1 MDNLHLIQLGQYER
15 PTITEERNKD
25 WVSIGDNNDYYQSLI
40 SAYMDSTTNNAVI
53 NGVVNQIYGKGLDAT
68 DSAQKPDQYAQMKSL
83 VKPHDLRNV
92 CQDLKLLG
100 EAAFQITYNGNK
112 ISAITHFP
120 RETLRAEKMNDNGEV
135 KNYFYSADWTKV
147 KQNTKLKK
155 FPVFG
160 SGAQN
165 EIYIIKRYVTGFYY
179 YSPADYNTAYATL
192 ENEIACYLI
201 NDTQNG
207 FSGTKVVNFNNG
219 VPDREKQLAIKND
232 VMSKLTGSYG
242 EKVIVAFNNNAESKT
257 TVEDIPL
264 DNAPQ
269 HYQYLSEECSKKIML
284 THRVTSPLLLGLSS
298 ANGFSS
304 NADEIQNASRLFNN
318 VVIQPYQNL
327 LIDSLDAILAVNDIS
342 LNLYFKTI
350 EPLEFMDL
358 ENVEGEEN
366 IEEQTGVKEDGEI
379 VDKTVTEIS
388 EDEIEQ
394 VEASYNGA
402 QISSAIDIIAKVK
415 EGVLTK
421 KQAIVFLIQFLQL
434 PENIAKGFFNEGG
447 EEILKKILN
456 KKLKQEDTTQL
467 EIMAS
472 NAKKTA
478 LDELIDLG
486 QSEEEVLNDY
496 DLVHEAEVD
505 YDLEDELDFVVTEIN
520 KTTKKEFASTGR
532 AYPKAKSSQD
542 GESKKKS
549 EEGVEFLVRYFY
561 EAAPNPAPSS
571 RTFCDKMMAAKKLY
585 RKEDIIRMGE
595 KPVNPGFGKG
605 GSDVYSVW
613 LWKGGARCNH
623 RWTRKLFAR
632 KGGRSLGEAVSTTK
646 AIKRGFKP
654 ETNAKKVSI
663 APKNM
668 KYAGYTASYWN
679 KKGFEK

>member
-120 RETLRAEKMNDNGEV
+120 RETLRAEKMNDKGEV

-147 KQNTKLKK
+147 DRNTKLKK

-165 EIYIIKRYVTGFYY
+165 EIFIIKRYVTGFYY

-232 VMSKLTGSYG
+232 VMNKLTGSYG
-242 EKVIVAFNNNAESKT
+242 ERVIVAFNNNAESKT
-257 TVEDIPL
+257 SVENIPL

-269 HYQYLSEECSKKIML
+269 HYEYLSTECSKKIML

-304 NADEIQNASRLFNN
+304 NADEIENASRLFNN

-366 IEEQTGVKEDGEI
+366 IEEQTGIKEEEES
-379 VDKTVTEIS
+379 TE
-388 EDEIEQ
+388 
-394 VEASYNGA
+394 
-402 QISSAIDIIAKVK
+402 
-415 EGVLTK
+415 
-421 KQAIVFLIQFLQL
+421 
-434 PENIAKGFFNEGG
+434 
-447 EEILKKILN
+447 
-456 KKLKQEDTTQL
+456 L

-472 NAKKTA
+472 KSVSNKDSDELLKDALDSLKGVKMDTKEFEIVDIRDLDDENESVEDWAKSMIQLSDIVDSKEDGFSTLDKSMYKVRYKYAKGSSRGGESREFCKEMMSRTGAGIVYRLEDIDKASRDMNFKAAKLPMHKGQKYDLFKFKGGVYCRHKWQQILYKIKKGKEVGSDDLDDYKKSKTIPKSYEPKPRGRKQAKKA
-478 LDELIDLG
+478 
-486 QSEEEVLNDY
+486 
-496 DLVHEAEVD
+496 
-505 YDLEDELDFVVTEIN
+505 
-520 KTTKKEFASTGR
+520 
-532 AYPKAKSSQD
+532 
-542 GESKKKS
+542 
-549 EEGVEFLVRYFY
+549 
-561 EAAPNPAPSS
+561 
-571 RTFCDKMMAAKKLY
+571 
-585 RKEDIIRMGE
+585 
-595 KPVNPGFGKG
+595 PVNMPNNGHHPNYKGK
-605 GSDVYSVW
+605 
-613 LWKGGARCNH
+613 
-623 RWTRKLFAR
+623 
-632 KGGRSLGEAVSTTK
+632 
-646 AIKRGFKP
+646 
-654 ETNAKKVSI
+654 
-663 APKNM
+663 
-668 KYAGYTASYWN
+668 
-679 KKGFEK
+679 

>member
-40 SAYMDSTTNNAVI
+40 DAYMDSTTNNAVI

-100 EAAFQITYNGNK
+100 EAAFQITYNGSK

-120 RETLRAEKMNDNGEV
+120 RETLRAEKMNDKGEI

-147 KQNTKLKK
+147 NKNTKLKK

-160 SGAQN
+160 SGGQN

-192 ENEIACYLI
+192 EDEIACYLI

-232 VMSKLTGSYG
+232 VMNKLTGSYG

-264 DNAPQ
+264 VDAPQ
-269 HYQYLSEECSKKIML
+269 HYTYLSEECSRKIML

-304 NADEIQNASRLFNN
+304 NADEIENASRLFNN
-318 VVIQPYQNL
+318 IVIQPYQNL
-327 LIDSLDAILAVNDIS
+327 LIDAIDEMLAVNGIS

-358 ENVEGEEN
+358 NNVEGEEA
-366 IEEQTGVKEDGEI
+366 IEEQTGVKRKKRKRYSSQEFLSSNEDSDLLLNEALDTLGGEIMNSEEFEI
-379 VDKTVTEIS
+379 VDIRDVS
-388 EDEIEQ
+388 DDNMSVEDWADNMIEL
-394 VEASYNGA
+394 ASAVKSDTPIKNDPNGF
-402 QISSAIDIIAKVK
+402 S
-415 EGVLTK
+415 T
-421 KQAIVFLIQFLQL
+421 
-434 PENIAKGFFNEGG
+434 
-447 EEILKKILN
+447 
-456 KKLKQEDTTQL
+456 
-467 EIMAS
+467 
-472 NAKKTA
+472 
-478 LDELIDLG
+478 LD
-486 QSEEEVLNDY
+486 
-496 DLVHEAEVD
+496 
-505 YDLEDELDFVVTEIN
+505 
-520 KTTKKEFASTGR
+520 
-532 AYPKAKSSQD
+532 KSYY
-542 GESKKKS
+542 K
-549 EEGVEFLVRYFY
+549 VRYKY
-561 EAAPNPAPSS
+561 NTAS
-571 RTFCDKMMAAKKLY
+571 AK
-585 RKEDIIRMGE
+585 
-595 KPVNPGFGKG
+595 GKG
-605 GSDVYSVW
+605 GKSRKFCKEMMARSKRGVVYRLEDIDKASRQMNFKAAE
-613 LWKGGARCNH
+613 LPMHKGQKYDLFKFKGGVYCRHKWQQVLYRMKVDAALEG
-623 RWTRKLFAR
+623 K
-632 KGGRSLGEAVSTTK
+632 KGSKNLKDYDVVKEIPKSYEAK
-646 AIKRGFKP
+646 PRGHKD
-654 ETNAKKVSI
+654 AKK
-663 APKNM
+663 APVNMPNNGHHPNYKN
-668 KYAGYTASYWN
+668 
-679 KKGFEK
+679 

>member
-120 RETLRAEKMNDNGEV
+120 RETLRAEKMNDKGEI

-165 EIYIIKRYVTGFYY
+165 EIFIIKRYVTGFYY

-192 ENEIACYLI
+192 EKEIAEYLI
-201 NDTQNG
+201 NDAMCS
-207 FSGTKVVNFNNG
+207 FSGTKIINFSNG
-219 VPDREKQLAIKND
+219 IPDREKQLAIKND
-232 VMSKLTGSYG
+232 IMNKLTGSYG

-257 TVEDIPL
+257 TVEDVPL
-264 DNAPQ
+264 NDAPA
-269 HYQYLSEECSKKIML
+269 HYSYLSEECSKKIML

-304 NADEIQNASRLFNN
+304 NADEIENASRLFNN

-327 LIDSLDAILAVNDIS
+327 LIDSLNTILAVNDIS

-358 ENVEGEEN
+358 DELDNEEK
-366 IEEQTGVKEDGEI
+366 EEQTGIKEEES
-379 VDKTVTEIS
+379 TE
-388 EDEIEQ
+388 
-394 VEASYNGA
+394 
-402 QISSAIDIIAKVK
+402 
-415 EGVLTK
+415 
-421 KQAIVFLIQFLQL
+421 
-434 PENIAKGFFNEGG
+434 
-447 EEILKKILN
+447 
-456 KKLKQEDTTQL
+456 L

-472 NAKKTA
+472 KSISNKDSDELLKNALDSLKGVKMNSEEFEIVDIRDVDDENESIEDWAKSMIQLSDIVDSKEDGFSTLDKSMYKVRYKYAKGSSKGGESREFCKEMMNRTSAGIVYRLEDIDKASRDMNFKAAKLPMHNGQKYDLFKFKGGVYCRHKWQQILYKIKKGKEVGSDDLDDYKKTKSIPKSY
-478 LDELIDLG
+478 EP
-486 QSEEEVLNDY
+486 
-496 DLVHEAEVD
+496 
-505 YDLEDELDFVVTEIN
+505 
-520 KTTKKEFASTGR
+520 KPRGR
-532 AYPKAKSSQD
+532 KQ
-542 GESKKKS
+542 
-549 EEGVEFLVRYFY
+549 
-561 EAAPNPAPSS
+561 
-571 RTFCDKMMAAKKLY
+571 AAKA
-585 RKEDIIRMGE
+585 
-595 KPVNPGFGKG
+595 PVNMPNNGHHPNYKGK
-605 GSDVYSVW
+605 
-613 LWKGGARCNH
+613 
-623 RWTRKLFAR
+623 
-632 KGGRSLGEAVSTTK
+632 
-646 AIKRGFKP
+646 
-654 ETNAKKVSI
+654 
-663 APKNM
+663 
-668 KYAGYTASYWN
+668 
-679 KKGFEK
+679 

>member
-40 SAYMDSTTNNAVI
+40 DAYMDSTTNNAVI

-120 RETLRAEKMNDNGEV
+120 RETLRAEKMNDKGEV
-135 KNYFYSADWTKV
+135 KNYFYSSDWSKV
-147 KQNTKLKK
+147 DRNTKLKK

-165 EIYIIKRYVTGFYY
+165 EIFIIKRYVTGFYY

-192 ENEIACYLI
+192 EDEIACYLI

-232 VMSKLTGSYG
+232 VMNKLTGSYG

-264 DNAPQ
+264 VDAPQ
-269 HYQYLSEECSKKIML
+269 HYSYLSEECSKKIML

-304 NADEIQNASRLFNN
+304 NADEIENASRLFNN

-327 LIDSLDAILAVNDIS
+327 LIDSLDTILAVNDIS

-358 ENVEGEEN
+358 DELDNEEK
-366 IEEQTGVKEDGEI
+366 EEQTGIKED
-379 VDKTVTEIS
+379 DDFSTE
-388 EDEIEQ
+388 
-394 VEASYNGA
+394 
-402 QISSAIDIIAKVK
+402 
-415 EGVLTK
+415 
-421 KQAIVFLIQFLQL
+421 
-434 PENIAKGFFNEGG
+434 
-447 EEILKKILN
+447 
-456 KKLKQEDTTQL
+456 L

-472 NAKKTA
+472 KSISDADSDLLLNEA
-478 LDELIDLG
+478 LDTLG
-486 QSEEEVLNDY
+486 GEIMNSEEFEIVDIRDVSEDNISVEDWADNMIELASAVKSDTPIKNDPNGFST
-496 DLVHEAEVD
+496 
-505 YDLEDELDFVVTEIN
+505 LD
-520 KTTKKEFASTGR
+520 
-532 AYPKAKSSQD
+532 KSYY
-542 GESKKKS
+542 K
-549 EEGVEFLVRYFY
+549 VRYKY
-561 EAAPNPAPSS
+561 NTAS
-571 RTFCDKMMAAKKLY
+571 AK
-585 RKEDIIRMGE
+585 
-595 KPVNPGFGKG
+595 GKG
-605 GSDVYSVW
+605 GKSRKFCKEMMARSKRGVVYRLEDIDKASRQMNFKAAE
-613 LWKGGARCNH
+613 LPMHKGQKYDLFKFKGGVYCRHKFQQVLYRMKIDAALDG
-623 RWTRKLFAR
+623 K
-632 KGGRSLGEAVSTTK
+632 KGSKDLKDYDVVKEIPKSYEAK
-646 AIKRGFKP
+646 PRGHKQ
-654 ETNAKKVSI
+654 AKK
-663 APKNM
+663 APVNM
-668 KYAGYTASYWN
+668 PN
-679 KKGFEK
+679 KGHHPNYKK

>member
-40 SAYMDSTTNNAVI
+40 DAYMDSTTNNAVI

-120 RETLRAEKMNDNGEV
+120 RETLRAEKMNDNGEI
-135 KNYFYSADWTKV
+135 KNYFYSADWSKV
-147 KQNTKLKK
+147 DRNTKLKK

-165 EIYIIKRYVTGFYY
+165 EIFIIKRYVTGFYY

-232 VMSKLTGSYG
+232 VMQKLTGSYG

-264 DNAPQ
+264 NDAPA
-269 HYQYLSEECSKKIML
+269 HYTYLSEECSRKIML

-304 NADEIQNASRLFNN
+304 NADEIENASRLFNN

-358 ENVEGEEN
+358 ENVEGEEA
-366 IEEQTGVKEDGEI
+366 IEEQTGIKEEEES
-379 VDKTVTEIS
+379 TE
-388 EDEIEQ
+388 
-394 VEASYNGA
+394 
-402 QISSAIDIIAKVK
+402 
-415 EGVLTK
+415 
-421 KQAIVFLIQFLQL
+421 
-434 PENIAKGFFNEGG
+434 
-447 EEILKKILN
+447 
-456 KKLKQEDTTQL
+456 L

-472 NAKKTA
+472 KSVSNKDSDELLKDALDSLKGVKMDSEEFEIVDIRDLDDENESVEDWAKSMIKLSDVVDSKEDGFSTLDKSMYKVRYKYAKGSSRGGESREFCKEMMSRTGAGIVYRLEDIDKASRDMNFKAAKLPMHKGQKYDLFKFKGGVYCRHKWQQILYKIKKGKEVGSDDLDDYKKSKTIPKSYEPKPRGRKQAKKA
-478 LDELIDLG
+478 
-486 QSEEEVLNDY
+486 
-496 DLVHEAEVD
+496 
-505 YDLEDELDFVVTEIN
+505 
-520 KTTKKEFASTGR
+520 
-532 AYPKAKSSQD
+532 
-542 GESKKKS
+542 
-549 EEGVEFLVRYFY
+549 
-561 EAAPNPAPSS
+561 
-571 RTFCDKMMAAKKLY
+571 
-585 RKEDIIRMGE
+585 
-595 KPVNPGFGKG
+595 PVNMPNNGHHPNYTGKW
-605 GSDVYSVW
+605 VKHY
-613 LWKGGARCNH
+613 L
-623 RWTRKLFAR
+623 
-632 KGGRSLGEAVSTTK
+632 
-646 AIKRGFKP
+646 
-654 ETNAKKVSI
+654 
-663 APKNM
+663 
-668 KYAGYTASYWN
+668 
-679 KKGFEK
+679 

>member
-40 SAYMDSTTNNAVI
+40 DAYMDSTTNNAVI

-68 DSAQKPDQYAQMKSL
+68 DSAQKPEQYAQMKSL

-120 RETLRAEKMNDNGEV
+120 RETLRAEKMNDKGEI

-165 EIYIIKRYVTGFYY
+165 EIFIVKRYVTGFYY

-232 VMSKLTGSYG
+232 VMQKLTGSYG

-264 DNAPQ
+264 NDAPA
-269 HYQYLSEECSKKIML
+269 HYSYLSEECSRKIML
-284 THRVTSPLLLGLSS
+284 THRVTSPLLIGLRDGNNGLG
-298 ANGFSS
+298 N

-358 ENVEGEEN
+358 ENVEGEEAV
-366 IEEQTGVKEDGEI
+366 EEQTGIKEEEES
-379 VDKTVTEIS
+379 TE
-388 EDEIEQ
+388 
-394 VEASYNGA
+394 
-402 QISSAIDIIAKVK
+402 
-415 EGVLTK
+415 
-421 KQAIVFLIQFLQL
+421 
-434 PENIAKGFFNEGG
+434 
-447 EEILKKILN
+447 
-456 KKLKQEDTTQL
+456 L

-472 NAKKTA
+472 NAKKTV

-486 QSEEEVLNDY
+486 QSEEEILNDY

-520 KTTKKEFASTGR
+520 KTSKKKFASTGR

-571 RTFCDKMMAAKKLY
+571 RIFCDKMMAAKKLY
-585 RKEDIIRMGE
+585 RKEDIIKMGE
-595 KPVNPGFGKG
+595 KPVNAGFGKG
-605 GSDVYSVW
+605 GSDTYSIW
-613 LWKGGARCNH
+613 LYKGGARCNH

-668 KYAGYTASYWN
+668 KYAGYTAAYWN
-679 KKGFEK
+679 EKGFKK

>member
-40 SAYMDSTTNNAVI
+40 DAYMDSTTNNAVI

-100 EAAFQITYNGNK
+100 EAAFQITYNGSK

-120 RETLRAEKMNDNGEV
+120 RETLRAEKMNDNGEI

-147 KQNTKLKK
+147 NKNTKLKK

-165 EIYIIKRYVTGFYY
+165 EIFIIKRYVTGFYY

-232 VMSKLTGSYG
+232 VMQKLTGSYG

-264 DNAPQ
+264 NDAPA
-269 HYQYLSEECSKKIML
+269 HYTYLSEECSRKIML

-304 NADEIQNASRLFNN
+304 NADEIENASRLFNN

-327 LIDSLDAILAVNDIS
+327 LINSLDTILAVNDIS

-358 ENVEGEEN
+358 ENIKGEEA
-366 IEEQTGVKEDGEI
+366 IEEQTGIKEEES
-379 VDKTVTEIS
+379 TE
-388 EDEIEQ
+388 
-394 VEASYNGA
+394 
-402 QISSAIDIIAKVK
+402 
-415 EGVLTK
+415 
-421 KQAIVFLIQFLQL
+421 
-434 PENIAKGFFNEGG
+434 
-447 EEILKKILN
+447 
-456 KKLKQEDTTQL
+456 L

-472 NAKKTA
+472 KSVSNKDSDKLLKDALNSLKGVKMDTEEFEIVDIRDLDDENESVEDWAKSMIKLSDVVDSKEDGFSTLDKSMYKVRYKYAKGSSRGGESREFCKEMMNRTSAGIVYRLEDIDKASRDMNFKAAKLPMHNGQKYDLFKFKGGVYCRHKWQQVLYKIKKGKEVGSDDLDDYKKTKSIPKSY
-478 LDELIDLG
+478 EP
-486 QSEEEVLNDY
+486 
-496 DLVHEAEVD
+496 
-505 YDLEDELDFVVTEIN
+505 
-520 KTTKKEFASTGR
+520 KPRGR
-532 AYPKAKSSQD
+532 KQAVKA
-542 GESKKKS
+542 
-549 EEGVEFLVRYFY
+549 
-561 EAAPNPAPSS
+561 
-571 RTFCDKMMAAKKLY
+571 
-585 RKEDIIRMGE
+585 
-595 KPVNPGFGKG
+595 PVNMPNNGHHPN
-605 GSDVYSVW
+605 Y
-613 LWKGGARCNH
+613 
-623 RWTRKLFAR
+623 
-632 KGGRSLGEAVSTTK
+632 
-646 AIKRGFKP
+646 
-654 ETNAKKVSI
+654 KK
-663 APKNM
+663 
-668 KYAGYTASYWN
+668 
-679 KKGFEK
+679 

>member
-68 DSAQKPDQYAQMKSL
+68 DSAKKPDQYAQMKSL
-83 VKPHDLRNV
+83 LKPHDLRNV

-147 KQNTKLKK
+147 DRNTKLKK

-242 EKVIVAFNNNAESKT
+242 EKVIIAFNNNAESKT

-264 DNAPQ
+264 NDAPA
-269 HYQYLSEECSKKIML
+269 HYTYLSEECSRKIML

-304 NADEIQNASRLFNN
+304 NADEIENASRLFNN

-358 ENVEGEEN
+358 ENVEGKEA
-366 IEEQTGVKEDGEI
+366 IEEQTGVKEED
-379 VDKTVTEIS
+379 DDFSTE
-388 EDEIEQ
+388 
-394 VEASYNGA
+394 
-402 QISSAIDIIAKVK
+402 
-415 EGVLTK
+415 
-421 KQAIVFLIQFLQL
+421 
-434 PENIAKGFFNEGG
+434 
-447 EEILKKILN
+447 
-456 KKLKQEDTTQL
+456 L

-472 NAKKTA
+472 NAKKTV

-486 QSEEEVLNDY
+486 QSEEEILNDY

-505 YDLEDELDFVVTEIN
+505 YDLENELDFVVTEIN

-532 AYPKAKSSQD
+532 AYPKAESSQD
-542 GESKKKS
+542 GAIYGWLRLGATSK
-549 EEGVEFLVRYFY
+549 E
-561 EAAPNPAPSS
+561 P
-571 RTFCDKMMAAKKLY
+571 
-585 RKEDIIRMGE
+585 
-595 KPVNPGFGKG
+595 
-605 GSDVYSVW
+605 
-613 LWKGGARCNH
+613 
-623 RWTRKLFAR
+623 
-632 KGGRSLGEAVSTTK
+632 
-646 AIKRGFKP
+646 
-654 ETNAKKVSI
+654 
-663 APKNM
+663 
-668 KYAGYTASYWN
+668 
-679 KKGFEK
+679 

>member
-40 SAYMDSTTNNAVI
+40 DAYMDSTTNNAVI

-68 DSAQKPDQYAQMKSL
+68 DSAEKPDQYAQMKSL

-100 EAAFQITYNGNK
+100 EAAFQITYNGSK

-120 RETLRAEKMNDNGEV
+120 RETLRAEKMNDKGEI

-147 KQNTKLKK
+147 NKNTKLKK

-160 SGAQN
+160 SGGQN

-219 VPDREKQLAIKND
+219 VPDREKQLAIKSD
-232 VMSKLTGSYG
+232 VMNKLTGSYG
-242 EKVIVAFNNNAESKT
+242 EKVIIAFNNNAESKT

-264 DNAPQ
+264 NDAPA
-269 HYQYLSEECSKKIML
+269 HYSYLSEECSKKIML

-304 NADEIQNASRLFNN
+304 NADEIENASRLFNN

-358 ENVEGEEN
+358 ENVEGEEA
-366 IEEQTGVKEDGEI
+366 IEEQTGIKEEEES
-379 VDKTVTEIS
+379 TE
-388 EDEIEQ
+388 
-394 VEASYNGA
+394 
-402 QISSAIDIIAKVK
+402 
-415 EGVLTK
+415 
-421 KQAIVFLIQFLQL
+421 
-434 PENIAKGFFNEGG
+434 
-447 EEILKKILN
+447 
-456 KKLKQEDTTQL
+456 L

-472 NAKKTA
+472 KSVSNKDSDELLKDALDSLKGVKMDSEEFEIVDIRDLDDENESVEDWAKSMIQLSDVVDSKEDGFSTLDKSMYKVRYKYAKGSSRGGESREFCKEMMSRTSAGIVYRLEDIDKASRDMNFKAAKLPMHNGQKYDLFKFKGGVYCRHKWQQILYKIKKGKEVGSDDLDDYKKTKSIPKSY
-478 LDELIDLG
+478 EP
-486 QSEEEVLNDY
+486 
-496 DLVHEAEVD
+496 
-505 YDLEDELDFVVTEIN
+505 
-520 KTTKKEFASTGR
+520 KPRGR
-532 AYPKAKSSQD
+532 KQAVKA
-542 GESKKKS
+542 
-549 EEGVEFLVRYFY
+549 
-561 EAAPNPAPSS
+561 
-571 RTFCDKMMAAKKLY
+571 
-585 RKEDIIRMGE
+585 
-595 KPVNPGFGKG
+595 PVNMPNNGHHPN
-605 GSDVYSVW
+605 Y
-613 LWKGGARCNH
+613 
-623 RWTRKLFAR
+623 
-632 KGGRSLGEAVSTTK
+632 
-646 AIKRGFKP
+646 
-654 ETNAKKVSI
+654 KK
-663 APKNM
+663 
-668 KYAGYTASYWN
+668 
-679 KKGFEK
+679 

>member
-40 SAYMDSTTNNAVI
+40 DAYMDSTTNNAVI

-147 KQNTKLKK
+147 NKNTKLKK

-165 EIYIIKRYVTGFYY
+165 EIFIIKRYVTGFYY

-192 ENEIACYLI
+192 ENEIADYLI
-201 NDTQNG
+201 NDAMCS
-207 FSGTKVVNFNNG
+207 FSGTKIINFSNG
-219 VPDREKQLAIKND
+219 IPDREKQLAIKND
-232 VMSKLTGSYG
+232 IMSKLTGSYG

-257 TVEDIPL
+257 TIDDVSLTD
-264 DNAPQ
+264 APA
-269 HYQYLSEECSKKIML
+269 HYEYLSEECSRKIML

-304 NADEIQNASRLFNN
+304 NADEIENASRLFNN

-327 LIDSLDAILAVNDIS
+327 LIDCLDTILAVNDIS

-358 ENVEGEEN
+358 ENFEGEEA
-366 IEEQTGVKEDGEI
+366 IEEQTGIKED
-379 VDKTVTEIS
+379 DDDFSTE
-388 EDEIEQ
+388 
-394 VEASYNGA
+394 
-402 QISSAIDIIAKVK
+402 
-415 EGVLTK
+415 
-421 KQAIVFLIQFLQL
+421 
-434 PENIAKGFFNEGG
+434 
-447 EEILKKILN
+447 
-456 KKLKQEDTTQL
+456 L

-472 NAKKTA
+472 KSISDADSDLLLNEA
-478 LDELIDLG
+478 LDTLG
-486 QSEEEVLNDY
+486 GEIMNSEEFEIVDIRDVSDDNMSVEDWADNMIELASAVKSDTPIKNDPNGFST
-496 DLVHEAEVD
+496 
-505 YDLEDELDFVVTEIN
+505 LD
-520 KTTKKEFASTGR
+520 
-532 AYPKAKSSQD
+532 KSYY
-542 GESKKKS
+542 K
-549 EEGVEFLVRYFY
+549 VRYKY
-561 EAAPNPAPSS
+561 NTAS
-571 RTFCDKMMAAKKLY
+571 AK
-585 RKEDIIRMGE
+585 
-595 KPVNPGFGKG
+595 GKG
-605 GSDVYSVW
+605 GKSRKFCKEMMARSKRGVVYRLEDIDKASRQMNFKAAE
-613 LWKGGARCNH
+613 LPMHKDQKYDLFKFKGGVYCRHKWQQVLYRMKVDAALEG
-623 RWTRKLFAR
+623 K
-632 KGGRSLGEAVSTTK
+632 KGNKNLKDYDVVKEIPKSYEAK
-646 AIKRGFKP
+646 PRGHKQ
-654 ETNAKKVSI
+654 AKK
-663 APKNM
+663 APVNM
-668 KYAGYTASYWN
+668 PN
-679 KKGFEK
+679 KGHHPNYKK

>member
-40 SAYMDSTTNNAVI
+40 DAYMDSTTNNAVI

-120 RETLRAEKMNDNGEV
+120 RETLRAEKMNDKGEI
-135 KNYFYSADWTKV
+135 KNYFYSADWSKV
-147 KQNTKLKK
+147 KHNTKLKK

-165 EIYIIKRYVTGFYY
+165 EIFIIKRYVTGFYY

-192 ENEIACYLI
+192 EDEIACYLI

-232 VMSKLTGSYG
+232 VMNKLTGSYG

-264 DNAPQ
+264 VDAPQ
-269 HYQYLSEECSKKIML
+269 HYSYLSEECSKKIML

-304 NADEIQNASRLFNN
+304 NADEIENASRLFNN

-327 LIDSLDAILAVNDIS
+327 LIDSLNTILAVNDIS

-366 IEEQTGVKEDGEI
+366 IEEQTGIKED
-379 VDKTVTEIS
+379 DDFSTE
-388 EDEIEQ
+388 
-394 VEASYNGA
+394 
-402 QISSAIDIIAKVK
+402 
-415 EGVLTK
+415 
-421 KQAIVFLIQFLQL
+421 
-434 PENIAKGFFNEGG
+434 
-447 EEILKKILN
+447 
-456 KKLKQEDTTQL
+456 L

-472 NAKKTA
+472 KSISDADSDLLLNEA
-478 LDELIDLG
+478 LDTLG
-486 QSEEEVLNDY
+486 GEIMNSEEFEI
-496 DLVHEAEVD
+496 VD
-505 YDLEDELDFVVTEIN
+505 IRDVSEDNISVEDWADNMIELASAVKSDTPIKNAPN
-520 KTTKKEFASTGR
+520 KESNLD
-532 AYPKAKSSQD
+532 KSYY
-542 GESKKKS
+542 K
-549 EEGVEFLVRYFY
+549 VRYKY
-561 EAAPNPAPSS
+561 NTAS
-571 RTFCDKMMAAKKLY
+571 AK
-585 RKEDIIRMGE
+585 
-595 KPVNPGFGKG
+595 GKG
-605 GSDVYSVW
+605 GKSRKFCKEMMSRSKRGVVYRLEDIDKASRQMNFKAAE
-613 LWKGGARCNH
+613 LPMHKGQKYDLFKFKGGVYCRHKFQQVLYRMKIDAALDG
-623 RWTRKLFAR
+623 K
-632 KGGRSLGEAVSTTK
+632 KGSKNLKDYDVVKEIPKSYEAK
-646 AIKRGFKP
+646 PRGHKQ
-654 ETNAKKVSI
+654 AKK
-663 APKNM
+663 APVNM
-668 KYAGYTASYWN
+668 PN
-679 KKGFEK
+679 KGHHPNYKK

>member
-15 PTITEERNKD
+15 PTITEERNRNY
-25 WVSIGDNNDYYQSLI
+25 VSIGDDNDYYQSLI
-40 SAYMDSTTNNAVI
+40 DAYMDSTTNNAVI
-53 NGVVNQIYGKGLDAT
+53 NGIVNQIYGKGLDAT
-68 DSAQKPDQYAQMKSL
+68 DSNKKPEQYAQMKTL
-83 VKPHDLRNV
+83 IKPHDLRNV

-100 EAAFQITYNGNK
+100 EASFQITYNGNK

-120 RETLRAEKMNDNGEV
+120 RETLRAEKMNDKGEI
-135 KNYFYSADWTKV
+135 KNYYYSADWSKV
-147 KQNTKLKK
+147 NRNTKLKK

-242 EKVIVAFNNNAESKT
+242 ERVIVAFNNNAESKT
-257 TVEDIPL
+257 SVENIPL

-269 HYQYLSEECSKKIML
+269 HYEYLSTECSKKIML

-358 ENVEGEEN
+358 EGIDNTEVE
-366 IEEQTGVKEDGEI
+366 EEQTGIKEEEES
-379 VDKTVTEIS
+379 TE
-388 EDEIEQ
+388 
-394 VEASYNGA
+394 
-402 QISSAIDIIAKVK
+402 
-415 EGVLTK
+415 
-421 KQAIVFLIQFLQL
+421 
-434 PENIAKGFFNEGG
+434 
-447 EEILKKILN
+447 
-456 KKLKQEDTTQL
+456 L
-467 EIMAS
+467 ELMAS

-486 QSEEEVLNDY
+486 IDEDELLKDY
-496 DLVHEAEVD
+496 EMVHSAEVD
-505 YDLEDELDFVVTEIN
+505 YDLEEELDFVITEIN
-520 KTTKKEFASTGR
+520 KTSKKKFASTGS
-532 AYPKAKSSQD
+532 AKPYRESEQD
-542 GESKKKS
+542 GTSKKKT
-549 EEGVEFLVRYFY
+549 EEGTEFLVRYMY
-561 EAAPNPAPSS
+561 EAAPNPASSS
-571 RTFCDKMMAAKKLY
+571 RTFCDKMIAAKKVY
-585 RKEDIIRMGE
+585 RKEDIIEMGK
-595 KPVNPGFGKG
+595 KPVNAGFGKG
-605 GSDVYSVW
+605 GSDTYSIW
-613 LWKGGARCNH
+613 LYKGGARCNH
-623 RWTRKLFAR
+623 RWTRKLYAK
-632 KGGRSLGEAVSTTK
+632 KGGRSLGEAISTTQ

-668 KYAGYTASYWN
+668 RYAGYTAAYWN
-679 KKGFEK
+679 KMGYKK

>member
-1 MDNLHLIQLGQYER
+1 MDNLHLIQLNQYER
-15 PTITEERNKD
+15 PTITEERNRNY
-25 WVSIGDNNDYYQSLI
+25 VSIGDNNDYYQNLI
-40 SAYMDSTTNNAVI
+40 DCYMDSTTNQAVI

-68 DSAQKPDQYAQMKSL
+68 DSNKKPEQYAQMKSL
-83 VKPHDLRNV
+83 IKNDCLRKV

-100 EAAFQITYNGNK
+100 EASFQVTYTGNK

-120 RETLRAEKMNDNGEV
+120 RETLRAEKMNDKGEI
-135 KNYFYSADWTKV
+135 KNYYYAPDWSKV
-147 KQNTKLKK
+147 QRNSKLKK

-165 EIYIIKRYVTGFYY
+165 EIYLVKRYVTGFYY

-232 VMSKLTGSYG
+232 VMQKLTGSYG

-269 HYQYLSEECSKKIML
+269 HYEYLSSECSKKIML
-284 THRVTSPLLLGLSS
+284 THRVTSPLLIGLRDSNNGLG
-298 ANGFSS
+298 N

-327 LIDSLDAILAVNDIS
+327 LIDSIDEMLAVNGIS

-358 ENVEGEEN
+358 EDIDNAEVE
-366 IEEQTGVKEDGEI
+366 EEQTGIKDEE
-379 VDKTVTEIS
+379 TE
-388 EDEIEQ
+388 
-394 VEASYNGA
+394 
-402 QISSAIDIIAKVK
+402 
-415 EGVLTK
+415 
-421 KQAIVFLIQFLQL
+421 
-434 PENIAKGFFNEGG
+434 
-447 EEILKKILN
+447 
-456 KKLKQEDTTQL
+456 L
-467 EIMAS
+467 ELMVANS
-472 NAKKTA
+472 KRTA

-486 QSEEEVLNDY
+486 IDEEELLKDY
-496 DLVHEAEVD
+496 EMVHSAEVD
-505 YDLEDELDFVVTEIN
+505 YDLEEELDFVVTEIN
-520 KTTKKEFASTGR
+520 KTSKKEFASTGS
-532 AYPKAKSSQD
+532 AKPYRESEQD
-542 GESKKKS
+542 GTSKKKT
-549 EEGVEFLVRYFY
+549 EEGTEFLVRYMY
-561 EAAPNPAPSS
+561 EAAPNPASSS
-571 RTFCDKMMAAKKLY
+571 RTFCDKMMAAKKVY
-585 RKEDIIRMGE
+585 RKEDIIEMGK
-595 KPVNPGFGKG
+595 KPVNAGFGKG
-605 GSDVYSVW
+605 GSDTYSIW
-613 LWKGGARCNH
+613 LYKGGARCNH
-623 RWTRKLFAR
+623 RWTRKLYAR
-632 KGGRSLGEAVSTTK
+632 KGGRSLGEAISTTQ

-668 KYAGYTASYWN
+668 RYAGYTAAYWN
-679 KKGFEK
+679 KKGYKK

>member
-1 MDNLHLIQLGQYER
+1 MDNLHLIQLNQYER
-15 PTITEERNKD
+15 PTITEERNRNY
-25 WVSIGDNNDYYQSLI
+25 VSIGDNNDYYQNLI
-40 SAYMDSTTNNAVI
+40 DCYMNSTTNQSVI

-68 DSAQKPDQYAQMKSL
+68 DSNKKPEQYAQMKSL
-83 VKPHDLRNV
+83 IKNDCLRKV

-100 EAAFQITYNGNK
+100 EASFQVTYTGNK

-120 RETLRAEKMNDNGEV
+120 RETLRAEKMNDKGEI
-135 KNYFYSADWTKV
+135 KNYYYAPDWTKV
-147 KQNTKLKK
+147 NRNSKLKK

-165 EIYIIKRYVTGFYY
+165 DIYIVKRYVTGFYY

-232 VMSKLTGSYG
+232 VMQKLTGSYG

-269 HYQYLSEECSKKIML
+269 HYEYLSSECSKKIML
-284 THRVTSPLLLGLSS
+284 THRVTSPLLIGLRDSNNGLG
-298 ANGFSS
+298 N

-327 LIDSLDAILAVNDIS
+327 LIDSIDEMLAVNGIS

-358 ENVEGEEN
+358 DDIDNAEVE
-366 IEEQTGVKEDGEI
+366 EEQTGIKDEE
-379 VDKTVTEIS
+379 TE
-388 EDEIEQ
+388 
-394 VEASYNGA
+394 
-402 QISSAIDIIAKVK
+402 
-415 EGVLTK
+415 
-421 KQAIVFLIQFLQL
+421 
-434 PENIAKGFFNEGG
+434 
-447 EEILKKILN
+447 
-456 KKLKQEDTTQL
+456 L
-467 EIMAS
+467 ELMVA

-486 QSEEEVLNDY
+486 VDEEELLKDY
-496 DLVHEAEVD
+496 EMVHSAEVD
-505 YDLEDELDFVVTEIN
+505 YDLEEELDFVVTEIN
-520 KTTKKEFASTGR
+520 KTSKKEFASTGS
-532 AYPKAKSSQD
+532 AKPYRDSKQD
-542 GESKKKS
+542 GTSKKKK
-549 EEGVEFLVRYFY
+549 EEGTEFLVRYMY
-561 EAAPNPAPSS
+561 EAAPNPASSS
-571 RTFCDKMMAAKKLY
+571 RTFCDKMMAAKKVY
-585 RKEDIIRMGE
+585 RKEDIIEMGK
-595 KPVNPGFGKG
+595 KPVNAGFGKG
-605 GSDVYSVW
+605 GSDTYSIW
-613 LWKGGARCNH
+613 LYKGGARCNH
-623 RWTRKLFAR
+623 RWTRKLYAR
-632 KGGRSLGEAVSTTK
+632 KGGRSLGEAISTTQ

-668 KYAGYTASYWN
+668 KYAGYTAAYWN
-679 KKGFEK
+679 KMGYKK

>member
-40 SAYMDSTTNNAVI
+40 DAYMDSTTNNAVI

-68 DSAQKPDQYAQMKSL
+68 DSAEKPDQYAQMKSL

-135 KNYFYSADWTKV
+135 KNYFYSADWSKV
-147 KQNTKLKK
+147 NKNTKLKK

-165 EIYIIKRYVTGFYY
+165 EIFIIKRYVTGFYY
-179 YSPADYNTAYATL
+179 YSPADYNTSYATL

-232 VMSKLTGSYG
+232 VMQKLTGSYG

-264 DNAPQ
+264 NDAPA
-269 HYQYLSEECSKKIML
+269 HYTYLSEECSRKIML

-327 LIDSLDAILAVNDIS
+327 LIDSLDTILAVNDIS

-358 ENVEGEEN
+358 ENIEGEEA
-366 IEEQTGVKEDGEI
+366 IEEQTGIKEEEES
-379 VDKTVTEIS
+379 TE
-388 EDEIEQ
+388 
-394 VEASYNGA
+394 
-402 QISSAIDIIAKVK
+402 
-415 EGVLTK
+415 
-421 KQAIVFLIQFLQL
+421 
-434 PENIAKGFFNEGG
+434 
-447 EEILKKILN
+447 
-456 KKLKQEDTTQL
+456 L

-472 NAKKTA
+472 KSVSDKDSDELLKDALDSLKGVKMDTEEFEIVDIRDLDDENESVEDWAKSMIQLSDVVDSKEDGFSTLDKSMYKVRYKYAKGSSRGGESREFCKEMMSRTGAGIVYRLEDIDKASRDMNFKAAKLPMHNGQKYDLFKFKGGVYCRHKWQQILYKIKKGKEVGSDDLDDYKKSKTIPKSYEPKPRGRKQAKKA
-478 LDELIDLG
+478 
-486 QSEEEVLNDY
+486 
-496 DLVHEAEVD
+496 
-505 YDLEDELDFVVTEIN
+505 
-520 KTTKKEFASTGR
+520 
-532 AYPKAKSSQD
+532 
-542 GESKKKS
+542 
-549 EEGVEFLVRYFY
+549 
-561 EAAPNPAPSS
+561 
-571 RTFCDKMMAAKKLY
+571 
-585 RKEDIIRMGE
+585 
-595 KPVNPGFGKG
+595 PVNMPNNGHHPN
-605 GSDVYSVW
+605 Y
-613 LWKGGARCNH
+613 
-623 RWTRKLFAR
+623 
-632 KGGRSLGEAVSTTK
+632 
-646 AIKRGFKP
+646 
-654 ETNAKKVSI
+654 KK
-663 APKNM
+663 
-668 KYAGYTASYWN
+668 
-679 KKGFEK
+679 